1 MEYDMRIALFID
13 GKNFYAGWRDKAE
26 GKKIDFSKM
35 ARWLV
40 DRANGSRMWGA
51 WYYTGIET
59 GNNASSDGQQ
69 KLLNFLDMIEMQPGF
84 FVKRFPRKSQSFQC
98 EHCGEDNHY
107 TQEKEVD
114 TTMVAD
120 MLRMAAVNAF
130 DALILI
136 SGDADYTPAL
146 EGVQAIGK
154 QSYVATW
161 GGAGLS
167 GRIRKAAFDHIDL
180 LTGLDIFGYTDS
192 ESDIQEATNPQYV
205 VESEHDVFVEEVRK
219 AQAKFEGGYVG
230 ANYFITR
237 WGSELIDENPENRRK
252 MLDMLVEQERIEI
265 YDAPDG
271 KKAIRV
277 RVKE

>member
-1 MEYDMRIALFID
+1 MRIAIFID

-40 DRANGSRMWGA
+40 DRTNGSRMWGA
-51 WYYTGIET
+51 YYYTGIEI
-59 GNNASSDGQQ
+59 GNNANSDGQQ

-84 FVKRFPRKSQSFQC
+84 FVKRFPRKSQSFKC
-98 EHCGEDNHY
+98 EHCGKENHY

-136 SGDADYTPAL
+136 SGDADYAPAL
-146 EGVQAIGK
+146 EGVQGIGK
-154 QSYVATW
+154 QAYVATW

-167 GRIRKAAFDHIDL
+167 TRIRKAAFDHIDL
-180 LTGLDIFGYTDS
+180 LSGIDIFGY
-192 ESDIQEATNPQYV
+192 SDNTEEPCPQYK
-205 VESEHDVFVEEVRK
+205 VETEYDIFVEEVRK
-219 AQAKFEGGYVG
+219 AQKKFEGGYVG
-230 ANYFITR
+230 INYFITR
-237 WGSELIDENPENRRK
+237 WDSDLICNSTEDRRK
-252 MLDMLVEQERIEI
+252 MLDTLVEQERVEI

-277 RVKE
+277 KE